1 MMNRTNR
8 EENTFSVTLVV
19 NAKGNADKGYNYIQ
33 EWIED
38 IENVSSLTLKDSE
51 IECIGNAYIDDEEE
65 Y

>member
-1 MMNRTNR
+1 MINKDKT
-8 EENTFSVTLVV
+8 EENTFTVTLVV
-19 NAKGNADKGYNYIQ
+19 NAKGDADKGYNYIQ

-38 IENVSSLTLKDSE
+38 IENVSALTLKDSE